1 MFELFWPALVGG
13 GAVALA
19 AGPLGSLMVWRRLAY
34 FGDSLA
40 HAALL
45 GVGLGLALSAP
56 VGLMVGVVCL
66 LVALCLSVLLAR
78 PGLAS
83 DTLLAI
89 LAYGFLSL
97 GLVVVSLGHGQRVDL
112 MSYLF
117 GDLLTLVPGDLPGLL
132 AGVLLVLA
140 LLAWQWRALL
150 AASINEELAAIDGLP
165 VARLRL
171 LLLVTLAL
179 AIAGAMHVV
188 GVLLITALL
197 IIPAATARNLA
208 RSPEQM
214 AGLAALFGVLAV
226 LGGLGASLQWD
237 TPVGPSVVIA
247 ACLLFIFANL
257 LGKSVTGRSLAG
269 RSRDKTLP

>member
-1 MFELFWPALVGG
+1 MLELFWPALVGG
-13 GAVALA
+13 IAVAVA
-19 AGPLGSLMVWRRLAY
+19 AGPLGSLLVWRRLAY
-34 FGDSLA
+34 FGDSLS

-45 GVGLGLALSAP
+45 GVGLGLLLSAP
-56 VGLMVGVVCL
+56 IGIMVAVVCL
-66 LVALCLSVLLAR
+66 LVALALSRLLAR

-97 GLVVVSLGHGQRVDL
+97 GLVVVSQIHGQRVDL
-112 MSYLF
+112 MTYLF
-117 GDLLTLVPGDLPGLL
+117 GDLLTLEAADLPGLM
-132 AGVLLVLA
+132 AGAALVLA
-140 LLAWQWRALL
+140 LLAWKWRPLL
-150 AASINEELAAIDGLP
+150 AATVNEELAAVDGLP
-165 VARLRL
+165 VAALRRL
-171 LLLVTLAL
+171 LLVVLAL

-197 IIPAATARNLA
+197 IIPAATARRLA

-214 AGLAALFGVLAV
+214 AVLASACGAVAV

-247 ACLLFIFANL
+247 ACFIFIFAGL
-257 LGKSVTGRSLAG
+257 FGKSGIRA
-269 RSRDKTLP
+269 